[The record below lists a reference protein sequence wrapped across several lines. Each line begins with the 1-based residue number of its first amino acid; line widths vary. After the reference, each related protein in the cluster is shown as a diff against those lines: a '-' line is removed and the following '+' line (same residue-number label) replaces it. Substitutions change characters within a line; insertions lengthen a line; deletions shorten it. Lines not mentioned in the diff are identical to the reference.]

1 MFFFNN
7 SIVACTY
14 ADEDNTNARDSK
26 NLLLEAVDA
35 EDVKVENQ
43 TVPTSPAKN
52 FYEKVAGLGSDD
64 PTGPKDPHIENETSG
79 GRGW

>member
-1 MFFFNN
+1 MFFFDNN
-7 SIVACTY
+7 IVACTNT
-14 ADEDNTNARDSK
+14 EENNTNAIDSK
-26 NLLLEAVDA
+26 NLLLEADGA

-43 TVPTSPAKN
+43 TVPTSPAKD
-52 FYEKVAGLGSDD
+52 FYEKVAGLSSDD